1 MKATAKLLAWAAVLL
16 LVLPGCLK
24 IGKTGK
30 DGGASVPVTAA
41 QSVSENVPEAALGY
55 AEDWVHSLT
64 SALADAGCP
73 VTAAEITGLTMMNT
87 GTAGLWDSVNM
98 YELAYAVTPADPAKV
113 PEGAVFDA
121 DGRIVGA
128 ESYGAPYLLLYG
140 YDFEDDGA
148 DGITWQR
155 MTVLHAADIERDY
168 NTPDMLEKYGNPYTA
183 ACMNVLDRMRQ
194 TGELPRHDP

>member
-1 MKATAKLLAWAAVLL
+1 MITVLVSRIPASAVKNGYDIYLPQ
-16 LVLPGCLK
+16 LVAINL
-24 IGKTGK
+24 TG
-30 DGGASVPVTAA
+30 
-41 QSVSENVPEAALGY
+41 
-55 AEDWVHSLT
+55 
-64 SALADAGCP
+64 ALADAGCP

-140 YDFEDDGA
+140 YDFEDD
-148 DGITWQR
+148 R
-155 MTVLHAADIERDY
+155 TVRACRPLTRDWKRNIERDY